1 MIWDVVIIFASGIAS
16 LLTWIISRV
25 TLAMPDQFQQWLS
38 YVFGYANVFKGVIA
52 VSDLMSAVIVILTAY
67 AVKFGIVLFFK
78 FVWPLIPYFG
88 KSNIEPFIMHGYPLP
103 NEIHKAEIDQH
114 SNKYWNAK
122 WRKREGPQRSHKYG
136 K

>member
-1 MIWDVVIIFASGIAS
+1 MIWDVVIIFASGVAS

-88 KSNIEPFIMHGYPLP
+88 NKHIEPFQATAQTLDLRKTGNAVNLSYGNRP
-103 NEIHKAEIDQH
+103 KGRID
-114 SNKYWNAK
+114 
-122 WRKREGPQRSHKYG
+122 KRMRF
-136 K
+136 